1 MGLCESG
8 LGLDAWF
15 FGVLVPVVVVV
26 WPTCIIVIN
35 VFFGVRC
42 A

>member
-26 WPTCIIVIN
+26 GPTYYRDKCLL
-35 VFFGVRC
+35 C
-42 A
+42 ACA